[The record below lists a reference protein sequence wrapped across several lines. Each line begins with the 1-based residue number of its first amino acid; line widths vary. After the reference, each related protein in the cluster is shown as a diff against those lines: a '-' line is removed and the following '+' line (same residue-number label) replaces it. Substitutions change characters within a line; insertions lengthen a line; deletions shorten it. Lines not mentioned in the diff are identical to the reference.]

1 MIRQLILFLTLL
13 IVSCIV
19 SVASA
24 RAQQSIA
31 AAVNKQCEKELSTY
45 CKGVTLGEGRIAS
58 CLYAYEDHL
67 SLACAEAVYDGI
79 MDLQAATANL
89 EVFSRKC
96 ASDLLR
102 HCGSVVPGQARLYQC
117 LVENQSKLNDDCS
130 ASVKAAEPDMRR
142 LGLLK

>member
-1 MIRQLILFLTLL
+1 MKRQLIVALTLL
-13 IVSCIV
+13 AVSGIGAV
-19 SVASA
+19 GSA
-24 RAQQSIA
+24 GAQQSIVE
-31 AAVNKQCEKELSTY
+31 AVKKQCEKELNTY
-45 CKGVTLGEGRIAS
+45 CKGVTLGEGRVAS

-67 SLACAEAVYDGI
+67 SLGCAEAVYDGI

-96 ASDLLR
+96 ASDLLQ

-117 LVENQSKLNDDCS
+117 LVENQSKLNGDCA